1 MTGGGGPI
9 DRGGGNGR
17 VERSVQALVLS
28 LLGEELLRVGLS
40 LFFRIR
46 SAIGSLQSPV
56 WEVGQGESQ
65 RGDRSLWDDRLL

>member
-1 MTGGGGPI
+1 VTGGGGPI

-28 LLGEELLRVGLS
+28 LLGEELMRVDLS

-46 SAIGSLQSPV
+46 SASGLLLSPV
-56 WEVGQGESQ
+56 REVG
-65 RGDRSLWDDRLL
+65 RG